1 MNNNEMGFGYW
12 VHARKGRRL
21 LHPALRATRV
31 ANDAGRVHPDRAI
44 AASIQPASASSMSLR
59 ICASVRP
66 VRAGT

>member
-31 ANDAGRVHPDRAI
+31 ANDAGRVHPGRAI
-44 AASIQPASASSMSLR
+44 ASMSLR
-59 ICASVRP
+59 MCASVRP